1 MDKKISEIRIWV
13 PFIIAVTLV
22 AGILL
27 GHLIHSNAGES
38 KTERKLATIL
48 SMVKNEYVDVVDIDS
63 LLESVLPELM
73 EGLDPHSA
81 YIPACDLA
89 QFNENLEGTLSG
101 VGVTFTMS
109 NDSAKVIEVVG
120 GGPAQKAGLQAGDR
134 IVTVNEMPVSGQ
146 GLSAEKV
153 SSMIKGEKGSH
164 VTLGIR
170 RSSASRVLEFD
181 LERGEVPLNSIDASY
196 MLSDSVGYIRVNQF
210 SRTTYDEFLNALS
223 DLMTEGAES
232 YVIDLRGNLGGYM
245 EIAVFMANEFLPAG
259 SPIVF
264 TRTRDGKDDRI
275 FMSDN
280 TGSFHNAGIVVLLD
294 EYSASSSEVFAGA
307 IQDNDR
313 GLIIGRRSFGKG
325 LIQRQ
330 AQLPDSSALQMT
342 IGRYYTP
349 SGRCIQKDYSNQ
361 ARYRNDLVDRFNHGE
376 AFSADSIRQD
386 TTEVYRTMHGR
397 VVYGGGGIMPDIF
410 VPSDTAKITG
420 YYLNVINSALMH
432 KFSFDYVDTNR
443 DRLSVASDLKEFETL
458 LPSDDMLLRQFV
470 NYAAQNGIAPRWYY
484 INISRDLIVNQLKAM
499 IARDILGLSAS
510 YEVINRLD
518 STVNR
523 ALESI
528 LSGEADSLVPKN

>member
-134 IVTVNEMPVSGQ
+134 IVTVNEVPVSGQ

-223 DLMTEGAES
+223 DLMAEGAES

-432 KFSFDYVDTNR
+432 KFSFDYVDTSR